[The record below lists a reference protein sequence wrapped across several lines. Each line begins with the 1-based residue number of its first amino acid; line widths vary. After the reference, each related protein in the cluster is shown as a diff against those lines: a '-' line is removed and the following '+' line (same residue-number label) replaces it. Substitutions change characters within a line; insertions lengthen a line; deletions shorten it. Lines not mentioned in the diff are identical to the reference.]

1 VGTPNGPSH
10 AARTVY
16 IRITR
21 QGSRRTHRR
30 PFRIAKEGKFMSSV
44 EVCAPAQGSLTQEAQ
59 TALRTSPFYDLREL
73 KVEELDDQR
82 LVIRGMVGSF
92 YHKQLA
98 QEVVLG
104 LAKHRSYRVVN
115 AVEVIDMLSN

>member
-1 VGTPNGPSH
+1 
-10 AARTVY
+10 
-16 IRITR
+16 
-21 QGSRRTHRR
+21 
-30 PFRIAKEGKFMSSV
+30 MSSV
-44 EVCAPAQGSLTQEAQ
+44 EVCALARGSVTQEAQ

-73 KVEELDDQR
+73 KIEELDDQR

-104 LAKHRSYRVVN
+104 LAKPHSYRVVN

>member
-1 VGTPNGPSH
+1 
-10 AARTVY
+10 
-16 IRITR
+16 
-21 QGSRRTHRR
+21 
-30 PFRIAKEGKFMSSV
+30 MSSV
-44 EVCAPAQGSLTQEAQ
+44 EVCAPVVGSLTQEAQ
-59 TALRTSPFYDLREL
+59 AALRTSPFYDLREL
-73 KVEELDDQR
+73 KIEELDDQR

-104 LAKHRSYRVVN
+104 LAKPRSYRVVN

>member
-1 VGTPNGPSH
+1 MSVT
-10 AARTVY
+10 TVSAEM
-16 IRITR
+16 T
-21 QGSRRTHRR
+21 
-30 PFRIAKEGKFMSSV
+30 
-44 EVCAPAQGSLTQEAQ
+44 SLCREAQ
-59 TALRTSPFYDLREL
+59 QALNSSPFYDLREL
-73 KVEELDDQR
+73 KVEELDDHR

-104 LAKHRSYRVVN
+104 LAKPRSYRVVN

>member
-1 VGTPNGPSH
+1 
-10 AARTVY
+10 
-16 IRITR
+16 
-21 QGSRRTHRR
+21 
-30 PFRIAKEGKFMSSV
+30 MSSV
-44 EVCAPAQGSLTQEAQ
+44 EVCASVCDSLTQEAQ
-59 TALRTSPFYDLREL
+59 TALRSSPFYDLREL
-73 KVEELDDQR
+73 KVEEIDEQR

-104 LAKHRSYRVVN
+104 LAKTRSYRVVN

>member
-1 VGTPNGPSH
+1 
-10 AARTVY
+10 
-16 IRITR
+16 
-21 QGSRRTHRR
+21 
-30 PFRIAKEGKFMSSV
+30 MSSV
-44 EVCAPAQGSLTQEAQ
+44 EVCAPVCGSLTHEAQ
-59 TALRTSPFYDLREL
+59 AALRTSPFYDLREL
-73 KVEELDDQR
+73 KVEELDDRR

-104 LAKHRSYRVVN
+104 LAKLSSYRVVN